1 MSVTLAVLELVTTR
15 TCGTRATAEGLA
27 KDSGNRLLWR
37 YPSRRLEAEGI
48 RDSMLAVSG
57 LLDPSMGGRGFDL
70 FRSRGGLDG
79 FPPVETFS
87 GDGLKR
93 MIYAHKVRM
102 EKESV
107 FGAFDCPDAGQ
118 TMARRRQST
127 TPIQALNLINSP
139 FTIQVAEA
147 FAARVERDA
156 ATGDGDRIERQ
167 ATQAVRL
174 ALGRA
179 PTPEEL
185 ADSVALI
192 RDHSLVALC
201 RLLLNTGDFVT
212 LP

>member
-1 MSVTLAVLELVTTR
+1 
-15 TCGTRATAEGLA
+15 
-27 KDSGNRLLWR
+27 
-37 YPSRRLEAEGI
+37 
-48 RDSMLAVSG
+48 
-57 LLDPSMGGRGFDL
+57 
-70 FRSRGGLDG
+70 
-79 FPPVETFS
+79 VETFT

-147 FAARVERDA
+147 FAARVERDT
-156 ATGDGDRIERQ
+156 ATGDGGGIERQ
-167 ATQAVRL
+167 ATRAVRL
-174 ALGRA
+174 ALGRE
-179 PTPEEL
+179 PTGEEL
-185 ADSVALI
+185 ADAVALI

>member
-1 MSVTLAVLELVTTR
+1 
-15 TCGTRATAEGLA
+15 
-27 KDSGNRLLWR
+27 
-37 YPSRRLEAEGI
+37 
-48 RDSMLAVSG
+48 
-57 LLDPSMGGRGFDL
+57 
-70 FRSRGGLDG
+70 
-79 FPPVETFS
+79 
-87 GDGLKR
+87 
-93 MIYAHKVRM
+93 
-102 EKESV
+102 V

-156 ATGDGDRIERQ
+156 ATGNGDRIERQ

-201 RLLLNTGDFVT
+201 RLLHNTGDFVT